1 MVIAMQVSLNP
12 DVEAFLQQKIAMGET
27 PDTIINKAV
36 AYLRDSERQYDEW
49 LRTELH
55 RGEESGEPI
64 PYTPSLL
71 DEIEEEVLAELDAED
86 EEIDPRA
93 FPKISA

>member
-1 MVIAMQVSLNP
+1 MVIAMQVSLTP

-36 AYLRDSERQYDEW
+36 AYLRDSEKQYDEW
-49 LRTELH
+49 LKSELR

-64 PYTPSLL
+64 PYTSSLL